1 VNPDAV
7 SSAGAPPRAPDD
19 APDAHA
25 RAPIEPPAAPGRHWA
40 DLAVGP
46 LVLAIFGASL
56 LWFARNHRVFV
67 DDGLYLLEGLNLLEG
82 RGVSIFGDQQ
92 ETIRGPVFPFMV
104 GIVSLVFDRDVGAIG
119 MVLRAL
125 AVVNPILLY
134 LLIRRLAGPVAGL
147 LAAALGAAFSYT
159 AVLTQ
164 TLNVD
169 AVMAGLLLAAILL
182 LVVSIDRRDLRLAA
196 ASGAALALAI
206 LTKETALALLPMG
219 LVAGGLLGWPARG
232 VGWHYAGLAA
242 VCLPWWLYVLASTG
256 EVYLVGQLSTALA
269 AAAAAGALL
278 LGVAGL
284 VLWRRGTAA
293 AALARSERG
302 RALAAWAVVGLWVVV
317 LTGLLL
323 STTAEASELTLGS
336 AESYVR
342 KRVLP
347 ATPVWYLL
355 GPAFLYVVVRAV
367 QRHRLWSFYLAL
379 ILMQIPVCVLL
390 FALRYTLARQFL
402 VVQILL
408 YGALAALVATL
419 LYAALERRP
428 WASSRALAAVAAALI
443 AVLVVPTALGRG
455 RYFVTYDRG
464 ELEGGNPDNQ
474 LNRAARDMSD
484 YMERNVP
491 EGEGVIST
499 WHYSY
504 QVAYQ
509 TGLDQRWEQLDLDC
523 PEEPRSLVAT
533 ACGTGSEIW
542 TDTPARTVWF
552 RLDGECT
559 AAAMSLGTV
568 LAQLERTDSDY
579 LLLTSDRRHPGL
591 FDSAPQLAASGAFE
605 VVHFSPLEG
614 DVTSDNGQGL
624 VLLRRTG
631 RPPGPAPAFMTAA
644 TVGHAIKCSRAENGG
659 DGYVERLRSTFPD
672 GVVISGEKPIARFY
686 RVRAEQI
693 FSSVS

>member
-1 VNPDAV
+1 MNPDAV
-7 SSAGAPPRAPDD
+7 SAGAPPRAPDD

-25 RAPIEPPAAPGRHWA
+25 RVPVEPPPTAPGRHWA
-40 DLAVGP
+40 DLVVGP

-82 RGVSIFGDQQ
+82 RGVSIFGNEQ
-92 ETIRGPVFPFMV
+92 ETIRGPVFPLMV

-134 LLIRRLAGPVAGL
+134 LVIRRLAGPVAGL
-147 LAAALGAAFSYT
+147 LAAALAAAFSYT

-169 AVMAGLLLAAILL
+169 AVMVGLLLAAILL
-182 LVVSIDRRDLRLAA
+182 VIVSIDRQDVRLAVG
-196 ASGAALALAI
+196 SGAALGLAI

-219 LVAGGLLGWPARG
+219 LVAGGLLGWPARS
-232 VGWHYAGLAA
+232 VAWHYAGLVA
-242 VCLPWWLYVLASTG
+242 VCLPWWAYVLVSSG
-256 EVYLVGQLSTALA
+256 EIYLVGQLSTALA
-269 AAAAAGALL
+269 VAAVAAVASAGL
-278 LGVAGL
+278 VGL
-284 VLWRRGTAA
+284 VLWRRGIAS
-293 AALARSERG
+293 ALFRSKRG
-302 RALAAWAVVGLWVVV
+302 RAGAAWAVVGLWVVV

-323 STTAEASELTLGS
+323 STTPAAAELTLGS
-336 AESYVR
+336 AQSYVR

-355 GPAFLYVVVRAV
+355 GPAFLYVLVRAV
-367 QRHRLWSFYLAL
+367 RGHRLWSFYLAL
-379 ILMQIPVCVLL
+379 IVMQIPVCVLL
-390 FALRYTLARQFL
+390 LALRYTLARQFL
-402 VVQILL
+402 PLQTLL
-408 YGALAALVATL
+408 YGALAALAAAL
-419 LYAALERRP
+419 LHAALERRP
-428 WASSRALAAVAAALI
+428 WASRRALAAVAAGLI
-443 AVLVVPTALGRG
+443 AVIVVPTALGRG

-464 ELEGGNPDNQ
+464 ALEGGNPDNQ

-484 YMERNVP
+484 YMEKNVP

-509 TGLDQRWEQLDLDC
+509 TGLDQRFEQLDLDC

-542 TDTPARTVWF
+542 TDTPAKTIWF

-605 VVHFSPLEG
+605 IVHASSLGE
-614 DVTSDNGQGL
+614 DATSDNGQGL
-624 VLLRRTG
+624 ILLKRTG

-644 TVGHAIKCSRAENGG
+644 TVGHAIRCSRAENG
-659 DGYVERLRSTFPD
+659 DEGYVERLRSTFPD